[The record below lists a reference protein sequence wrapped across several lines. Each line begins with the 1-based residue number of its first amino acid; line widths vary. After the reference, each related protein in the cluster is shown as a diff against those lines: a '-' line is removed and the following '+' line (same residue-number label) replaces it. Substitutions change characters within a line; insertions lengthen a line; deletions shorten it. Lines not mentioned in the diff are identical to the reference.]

1 MTTPYPSAEYITHL
15 GEKEARELTLIINSY
30 KAMTVHDSAL
40 INRTRADIV
49 KRKVIWQ
56 KQLSELSELLA
67 RFPSG
72 ATSALGSLITKQ
84 HTIIQTALTYLEIF
98 EYELDM
104 AEVNAGTVFSP
115 DFWTSGPDTD
125 LPHLDPDYA
134 KRIDSAWDS
143 ITNLAGVE
151 KIIEE
156 MLKGNKA

>member
-15 GEKEARELTLIINSY
+15 GEKEARELSLIINSY

-40 INRTRADIV
+40 INQTRADIA

-67 RFPSG
+67 RFPDD
-72 ATSALGSLITKQ
+72 ATSKLGFLITKQ
-84 HTIIQTALTYLEIF
+84 HTTIQTALTYLEIF

-115 DFWTSGPDTD
+115 DSWTSGPDTD
-125 LPHLDPDYA
+125 LPPTNSDYA
-134 KRIDSAWDS
+134 KKINDAWKNMNLSDID
-143 ITNLAGVE
+143 
-151 KIIEE
+151 KMIEE
-156 MLKGNKA
+156 MLKGPKA